1 MLGCV
6 SVKFPCSEGD
16 FVGEKYS
23 IKSRCSSTFYQS
35 GKGEFI
41 DLSDC
46 HNVNVTGI
54 IC

>member
-1 MLGCV
+1 MGCV
-6 SVKFPCSEGD
+6 SVKFPRSEGD

-41 DLSDC
+41 GLTNC
-46 HNVNVTGI
+46 EIVTGI